1 MRIGLVCPYSMDAPG
16 GVQQHIGDLAE
27 ELIGR
32 GHEVSVLA
40 PAEPSTPVA
49 PYVVAAGS
57 STPIPYNGSVA
68 RLNFSPLAASRVNRW
83 LRAGDFDLLH
93 LHEPMA
99 PSLSLLALW
108 ATDRPIVAT
117 FHTSMDRSF
126 GLRAAGAM
134 FSPSLDK
141 LGARVAVSEE
151 ARRTL
156 AHHVGGTAEVI
167 PNGVHVSHFARAEPD
182 LRWVGTEARPTV
194 AFLGRLDEP
203 RKGLAVL
210 TEAIPHVLERRPGAR
225 FLIAGRGHA
234 VAQRRRLAPY
244 GDSVQFLGAISEA
257 DKRSLLKS
265 VDVYVAPH
273 LGGESFG
280 IVLTEAMAAGA
291 LVVASDLPAFA
302 AVLDG
307 GRAGHLVP
315 AGEPRAFADR
325 LVTAFTGSS
334 RMRDYASESVR
345 RYDWPVVTDR
355 LLDVYGRV
363 AFSP

>member
-16 GVQQHIGDLAE
+16 GVQQHVGDLAE

-32 GHEVSVLA
+32 GHEVSMLA
-40 PAEPSTPVA
+40 PAGASTPVA
-49 PYVVAAGS
+49 PYVVAAGH

-68 RLNFSPLAASRVNRW
+68 RLNVSPMAANRVNRW
-83 LRAGDFDLLH
+83 LRQGDFDLLH

-99 PSLSLLALW
+99 PALSLLTLW
-108 ATDRPIVAT
+108 TTDRPIVAT
-117 FHTSMDRSF
+117 FHTSMDRSL

-134 FSPSLDK
+134 FSASLDK
-141 LGARVAVSEE
+141 IGARVAVSEE

-156 AHHVGGTAEVI
+156 AHYAGGSAEVI
-167 PNGVHVSHFARAEPD
+167 PNGVHVGRFARAEAD
-182 LRWVGTEARPTV
+182 LRWVGTAERPTV

-203 RKGLAVL
+203 RKGLAIL
-210 TEAIPHVLERRPGAR
+210 AEAIPHVLERHPGVR

-234 VAQRRRLAPY
+234 AAERRQLAPY
-244 GDSVQFLGAISEA
+244 GDSVQFLGAISDH

-265 VDVYVAPH
+265 VDIYVAPH

-291 LVVASDLPAFA
+291 LVVASDLPAFS

-315 AGEPRAFADR
+315 VGEPRAFADR
-325 LVTAFTGSS
+325 LLAAFAGST
-334 RMRDYASESVR
+334 RMREYASEHVR
-345 RYDWPVVTDR
+345 RYDWPTVTDQ
-355 LLDVYGRV
+355 LLEVYGRV

>member
-1 MRIGLVCPYSMDAPG
+1 MRIGIVCPYSMDTPG
-16 GVQQHIGDLAE
+16 GVQQHVGDLAE

-32 GHEVSVLA
+32 GHDVSVLA
-40 PAEPSTPVA
+40 PAEDSTPVA
-49 PYVVAAGS
+49 SYVVAAGS

-68 RLNFSPLAASRVNRW
+68 RLNLSPLAASRVSRW
-83 LRAGDFDLLH
+83 LRTGDFDLLH

-99 PSLSLLALW
+99 PSLSLLALR
-108 ATDRPIVAT
+108 ATDRPVVAT
-117 FHTSMDRSF
+117 FHTSMDRSL

-134 FSPSLDK
+134 FSASLDK

-167 PNGVHVSHFARAEPD
+167 PNGVHVDQFADAETDP
-182 LRWVGTEARPTV
+182 RWIGTEERPTV

-210 TEAIPHVLERRPGAR
+210 AEAIPYVLERRPGAR

-234 VAQRRRLAPY
+234 VVQRRQLAQY
-244 GDSVQFLGAISEA
+244 GDSVQFLGAVSEC

-302 AVLDG
+302 AVLEG
-307 GRAGHLVP
+307 GRAGHLV
-315 AGEPRAFADR
+315 AVGEPRAFADR
-325 LVTAFTGSS
+325 LVTAFSGSN
-334 RMRDYASESVR
+334 RMLDCARESVR

-355 LLDVYGRV
+355 LLDVYSRV
-363 AFSP
+363 AFRP